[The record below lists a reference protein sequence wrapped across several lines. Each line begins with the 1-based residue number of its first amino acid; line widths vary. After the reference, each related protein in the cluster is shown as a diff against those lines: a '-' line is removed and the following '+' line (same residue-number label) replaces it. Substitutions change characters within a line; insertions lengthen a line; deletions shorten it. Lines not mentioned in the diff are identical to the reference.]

1 MLRDVRH
8 VVTDGLLGLAK
19 NQGTGV
25 SVKIGPSPVASSDPV
40 LITGSMSADKN
51 KKLAGAQPTCG

>member
-40 LITGSMSADKN
+40 LITGD
-51 KKLAGAQPTCG
+51 G